1 VEGTGE
7 LITESQLDFIR
18 KKINEIEHGKITIVI
33 QDGGAKLD
41 ILTEKRDRVLRE
53 DGGRQMELIEGGPPC
68 RVKALRPSI
77 RINNKQ
83 DEKYLTKTAK
93 RL

>member
-1 VEGTGE
+1 M
-7 LITESQLDFIR
+7 ITENQFDYIR

-41 ILTEKRDRVLRE
+41 ILTEKRERVLRE
-53 DGGRQMELIEGGPPC
+53 DGVRQAELIEGGPPC
-68 RVKALRPSI
+68 KVKKMRPSL

-83 DEKYLTKTAK
+83 DEA
-93 RL
+93 

>member
-1 VEGTGE
+1 V
-7 LITESQLDFIR
+7 ITENQYDYIR

-53 DGGRQMELIEGGPPC
+53 DGGRQIELIEGGPPC
-68 RVKALRPSI
+68 KVKALRSSL

-83 DEKYLTKTAK
+83 DETYLTRTAK
-93 RL
+93 RM

>member
-1 VEGTGE
+1 M
-7 LITESQLDFIR
+7 ITESQLDFIR

-41 ILTEKRDRVLRE
+41 ILTGKRDRVLRE
-53 DGGRQMELIEGGPPC
+53 DGSRQLELIDGGPPC
-68 RVKALRPSI
+68 RVKVLRPSI
-77 RINNKQ
+77 RINSKQ
-83 DEKYLTKTAK
+83 DEKYLTETAK